1 MQAAVIAA
9 AILLAAVIIAV
20 GSRYSASP
28 LQQGNELSLVL
39 DRFTGTVYLCGTG
52 QCYPVP
58 RSPH

>member
-20 GSRYSASP
+20 GSRYTAAP
-28 LQQGNELSLVL
+28 LGGGQDKALLL

-58 RSPH
+58 RATY